1 MKQLMHRSIH
11 AATVAATAAV
21 CAMLLTACERVV
33 DITVPDG
40 PTRLVVEG
48 RVEAVVGRPSGRQ
61 QVILTTTAPY
71 FQQTA
76 APPAR
81 GAQVSIADET
91 GRVVPLAE
99 SATAPGHYITENLV
113 ARVGGRYTLRIRWQ
127 GDEYEAE
134 DTLLPVAPIDSLYF
148 TKRSFL
154 GFGRPEDEDTLPRVT
169 IDMRDPAG
177 ASNYYLWDLYVDGQR
192 VLVSDSVLRHRA
204 VDTDQYFDGLRIR
217 SYQTHPDT
225 PIRPGQMVLL
235 RQQSL
240 SEQQYR
246 FYRTLND
253 QMIGNGSPFSI
264 PPTSVRGNIS
274 NRTRPEVRALGIFMA
289 TNVVEGLIRA
299 P

>member
-1 MKQLMHRSIH
+1 MTQFTHRSIH
-11 AATVAATAAV
+11 AAKVAASAAV
-21 CAMLLTACERVV
+21 CALFLSACERVV
-33 DITVPDG
+33 EITVPDG

-48 RVEAVVGRPSGRQ
+48 RVEAVVGSASGRQ
-61 QVILTTTAPY
+61 QVILTTTTPY
-71 FQQTA
+71 FSQAA

-91 GRVVPLAE
+91 GRVVPLLE
-99 SATAPGHYITENLV
+99 SATAPGHYITESLV
-113 ARVGGRYTLRIRWQ
+113 ARVGGRYTLRIKWQ
-127 GDEYEAE
+127 GDDYEAV
-134 DTLLPVAPIDSLYF
+134 DTLKPVPPIDSVYF
-148 TKRSFL
+148 AKRSFL
-154 GFGRPEDEDTLPRVT
+154 GFGRPDDEDTLPRIT
-169 IDMRDPAG
+169 IDVQDPPGAG
-177 ASNYYLWDLYVDGQR
+177 NYYLWDLYVDGQR

-204 VDTDQYFDGLRIR
+204 IDTDQYFDGLRIR
-217 SYQTHPDT
+217 SYQSHPDT
-225 PIRPGQMVLL
+225 PIRPGQTVLL

-264 PPTSVRGNIS
+264 PPTSVRGNVA

-289 TNVVEGLIRA
+289 TNVVERTLRA

>member
-1 MKQLMHRSIH
+1 MKQPMHRSIH
-11 AATVAATAAV
+11 AAKVAASAAV
-21 CAMLLTACERVV
+21 CAMFLTACERVV

-48 RVEAVVGRPSGRQ
+48 RVEAVVGSASGRQ

-71 FQQTA
+71 FSQAA

-91 GRVVPLAE
+91 GRVVPLVE
-99 SATAPGHYITENLV
+99 SVTAPGHYLTDNLV

-127 GDEYEAE
+127 GDDYEAV
-134 DTLLPVAPIDSLYF
+134 DTLKPVPPIDSVYF
-148 TKRSFL
+148 AKRSFQ

-169 IDMRDPAG
+169 IDVQDPPGAG
-177 ASNYYLWDLYVDGQR
+177 NYYLWDLYVDGQR
-192 VLVSDSVLRHRA
+192 VVIADSVVRFRA
-204 VDTDQYFDGLRIR
+204 IDTDQYFDGLRIR
-217 SYQTHPDT
+217 SYQSHPDK

-253 QMIGNGSPFSI
+253 QMIGNGSPFAV
-264 PPTSVRGNIS
+264 PPTSVRGNVA

-289 TNVVEGLIRA
+289 TNVVERSLRA